1 MASAGLRSAFLPAIV
16 SQSLDRFSGIH
27 ALGNRRQYYRRHFC
41 QNGRPMLIALLTS
54 CTISQP
60 IDRGQPAPCDGV
72 LISAERAKQAVA
84 DKREVELRKTFE
96 CAPCPSCPEPKKD
109 ETVAIATASFFAGFV
124 LGLTLFL
131 VR

>member
-1 MASAGLRSAFLPAIV
+1 MASAGSRSAFLPATA
-16 SQSLDRFSGIH
+16 SPSDE
-27 ALGNRRQYYRRHFC
+27 
-41 QNGRPMLIALLTS
+41 PMLIALLTS

-60 IDRGQPAPCDGV
+60 LDRGQPAPCDGV
-72 LISAERAKQAVA
+72 LISTERAKQAVA

-109 ETVAIATASFFAGFV
+109 ETVAIATASFFAGFI

>member
-1 MASAGLRSAFLPAIV
+1 MASAGSRLASLPATA
-16 SQSLDRFSGIH
+16 SPSDE
-27 ALGNRRQYYRRHFC
+27 
-41 QNGRPMLIALLTS
+41 PMLIALLTS
-54 CTISQP
+54 CTVSQP
-60 IDRGQPAPCDGV
+60 LD
-72 LISAERAKQAVA
+72 
-84 DKREVELRKTFE
+84 EVELRKTFE